1 MPASTSARW
10 RLDRDMTALQHM
22 TRTCVTFGHACTMPP
37 TPKKSS
43 PAVPKPGS
51 PRNRNVLIGLAA
63 AAVVVIALILGAVV
77 LSGGDDSP
85 ASTDATASSFLN
97 GIPQAGVVLG
107 KEAAKVTL
115 IQFED
120 PQCPICKAYQDEGFA
135 DIVNEY
141 VKPGKINIRYAGLAF
156 IGPDSEKALLHVIAA
171 GRQNKAFQFSEEL
184 YARQGAE
191 NSGWV
196 TDDLLA
202 NIAASLGLDHDQL
215 MKDAASTE
223 VSQEAGAMSAEATKL
238 GVEGTPSFFIQIGDD
253 DAVLRCTPTTF
264 GIESFRPILDDALQ
278 G

>member
-1 MPASTSARW
+1 MPPH
-10 RLDRDMTALQHM
+10 LDTAGP
-22 TRTCVTFGHACTMPP
+22 TFGHACAMPP
-37 TPKKSS
+37 KPKKSS

-63 AAVVVIALILGAVV
+63 AAVVVVALVLGAVV

-85 ASTDATASSFLN
+85 ASTDASASAFLD

-107 KEAAKVTL
+107 KEAAEVTL

-135 DIVNEY
+135 DIVSEY
-141 VKPGKINIRYAGLAF
+141 VRPGKINIRYAGLAF
-156 IGPDSEKALLHVIAA
+156 IGEDSQKALLHVIAA

-196 TDDLLA
+196 TDELLA
-202 NIAASLGLDHDQL
+202 DIAAGLGLDHEQL
-215 MKDAASTE
+215 MTDAASTE
-223 VSQEAGAMSAEATKL
+223 VSEEAAAMATEASTL
-238 GVEGTPSFFIQIGDD
+238 GVEGTPWFFVQIGDAD
-253 DAVLRCTPTTF
+253 PYQVTPTTF